1 MKPASDPRVEI
12 IKNSFDVEDDIFHGL
27 MALGVL
33 KEIVIKQKGA
43 NHKRWSAFMQRT
55 GRFSET
61 FTDFAPWS
69 EDELLEYAGMILEMS
84 DPAHPLYS
92 YASDGIAAITD
103 FSRVASVEYEHLIN
117 VGASINRPPY
127 ALIRI

>member
-1 MKPASDPRVEI
+1 MKFAPDPKIEI
-12 IKNSFDVEDDIFHGL
+12 VKNSFDVEDAVFHGM

-33 KEIVIKQKGA
+33 KEIAIKSQGA

-55 GRFSET
+55 GRFAEKPEFS
-61 FTDFAPWS
+61 PWS
-69 EDELLEYAGMILEMS
+69 REEMLEYAEMILQMS
-84 DPAHPLYS
+84 DPQHPLYPH
-92 YASDGIAAITD
+92 ARAGVAALAE
-103 FSRVASVEYEHLIN
+103 FSAGACAEYEHLIN